1 MELFD
6 ELPRFDGIG
15 GIDWGEGRV
24 HVSILVESPIP
35 WTTII
40 QNFFSGFKR
49 DRSKR
54 KDYEI
59 FEFSFL

>member
-15 GIDWGEGRV
+15 GIDWGGRGV